1 MAIKFGGVVKSVAM
15 GAAACGIAVIAPI
28 GIPVVA
34 AVTLG
39 IAGSSLL
46 IESIGD
52 DLARRK
58 KKSDND
64 ADA

>member
-1 MAIKFGGVVKSVAM
+1 MAVKLGGVVKSVAM
-15 GAAACGIAVIAPI
+15 GAAACGIAVIAPV

-46 IESIGD
+46 IESVTD
-52 DLARRK
+52 DIAKRRK
-58 KKSDND
+58 QPNTKE
-64 ADA
+64 

>member
-1 MAIKFGGVVKSVAM
+1 MAVKFGGVVKSVAM
-15 GAAACGIAVIAPI
+15 GAAACGIAVIAPV

-46 IESIGD
+46 IESVSD
-52 DLARRK
+52 DLASKRK
-58 KKSDND
+58 KPDDKQ
-64 ADA
+64 

>member
-1 MAIKFGGVVKSVAM
+1 MAVKFGGVVKSVAM
-15 GAAACGIAVIAPI
+15 GAAACGIAVIAPV

-46 IESIGD
+46 IESVSD
-52 DLARRK
+52 DLASKMK
-58 KKSDND
+58 KPDDKQ
-64 ADA
+64 